1 MATEID
7 TRLPY
12 VPAFPVTGFPAS
24 DTRMANLRNA
34 SSAAIAQAQD
44 VLAKKAAIDRDPAN
58 LTFAGG
64 ALPPNLSA
72 AARLEK
78 TRAVT
83 AAVMAMRGGLIQQV
97 INAGSKEADSL
108 QASLESK
115 VIGKIDPTRAGLIV
129 SHIERPRL
137 PPAPNPTTV
146 RYSKPE

>member
-1 MATEID
+1 
-7 TRLPY
+7 
-12 VPAFPVTGFPAS
+12 
-24 DTRMANLRNA
+24 
-34 SSAAIAQAQD
+34 
-44 VLAKKAAIDRDPAN
+44 
-58 LTFAGG
+58 
-64 ALPPNLSA
+64 
-72 AARLEK
+72 
-78 TRAVT
+78 
-83 AAVMAMRGGLIQQV
+83 MAMRGGLIQQV